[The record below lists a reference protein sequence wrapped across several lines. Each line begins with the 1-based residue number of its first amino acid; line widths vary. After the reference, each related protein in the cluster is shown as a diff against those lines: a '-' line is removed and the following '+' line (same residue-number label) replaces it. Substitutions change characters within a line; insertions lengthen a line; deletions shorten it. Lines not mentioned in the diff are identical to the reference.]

1 MHVPT
6 MIHGLVGGARALL
19 VRAQTPKIGVLFVPG
34 NPGLSTYY
42 ASFLESLCH
51 EKELA
56 GTVTALCVSSLGH
69 DVADD
74 AAGGPK
80 GDARNLF
87 DAEINEEPVPPT
99 GRVSLFGFE
108 RPYYT
113 LQDQIKAQEHAL
125 RTLQAMLPPGAPV
138 FVFGHSVG
146 AYIALQL
153 LQANPAVHGVYL
165 LFPTVSYIARAP
177 RARSLVVPL
186 THVGMFFLHYLT
198 TLLAMLPF
206 AWVANLVAFVTRMGQ
221 QPART
226 TASFVVGR
234 GAAFNALGMAG
245 DEMRTITAI
254 PPTLL
259 DYIDKHNTIVRAYWG
274 AGDSVRSRAHTGYLG
289 AVVAPPPRRADVRP
303 GHERA
308 RTPLVDRLRAG
319 NAARLL
325 PTYVAP
331 LTQATTSRSHGSFP
345 RGSRKIVEVRSDD
358 DRRLADACAR
368 MGVARRVEC
377 AQDGGPA
384 RLAAD
389 RRGAQHVCVVRERGK
404 EGVHQRT
411 STC

>member
-42 ASFLESLCH
+42 ASFLETLCH

-69 DVADD
+69 DVAHD

-80 GDARNLF
+80 GGARNLF

-254 PPTLL
+254 SPTLL

-274 AGDSVRSRAHTGYLG
+274 AGDSVRSRACSHRIPGRRRGTAATPSIRSAWTRARSHAARRPSASWECRTPFAY
-289 AVVAPPPRRADVRP
+289 VRRAADP
-303 GHERA
+303 GHNEPLA
-308 RTPLVDRLRAG
+308 RILSAWLAKDRSG
-319 NAARLL
+319 
-325 PTYVAP
+325 
-331 LTQATTSRSHGSFP
+331 GS
-345 RGSRKIVEVRSDD
+345 
-358 DRRLADACAR
+358 
-368 MGVARRVEC
+368 
-377 AQDGGPA
+377 
-384 RLAAD
+384 
-389 RRGAQHVCVVRERGK
+389 
-404 EGVHQRT
+404 
-411 STC
+411 